1 MNHKIRVYLIDDH
14 AVLRAGVRLL
24 INAENDMEVAGEA
37 ADGDEAV
44 EKIGAVRPDVV
55 ILDISMPGSNGLEVL
70 RQLQLL
76 SPASRMLILT
86 MHNDEG
92 YLREALSGGASGY
105 VLKQAADKELLS
117 AVRVV
122 YQGGTYLH
130 REHTGILLER
140 GSEQKAGLC
149 RAVDNYERLSPREIE
164 VLRLIAMGFTNKE
177 AADRLYLSVKTVET
191 YKARIMIKLG
201 LSSRVD
207 LVRIALEHGLM
218 E

>member
-1 MNHKIRVYLIDDH
+1 
-14 AVLRAGVRLL
+14 
-24 INAENDMEVAGEA
+24 
-37 ADGDEAV
+37 
-44 EKIGAVRPDVV
+44 
-55 ILDISMPGSNGLEVL
+55 
-70 RQLQLL
+70 
-76 SPASRMLILT
+76 MLILT

-140 GSEQKAGLC
+140 GGEQKAGPC

-201 LSSRVD
+201 LSRRVD